1 MDEKRYKKKLEVQQK
16 IISRQLKQI
25 EDLESQVQKLKL
37 ELKDKDEIINS
48 ITPLRNELLESV
60 ADANNCKKQ
69 YKELINELR
78 KMKDVFNQEVFKG
91 RWHLI
96 KLLIK

>member
-16 IISRQLKQI
+16 IISKQSKQI

-48 ITPLRNELLESV
+48 IAPLRNKLLESV
-60 ADANNCKKQ
+60 ADADDCKKQ
-69 YKELINELR
+69 YKELVNELR

-91 RWHLI
+91 RWCLV

>member
-16 IISRQLKQI
+16 IISRQSKQI

-48 ITPLRNELLESV
+48 ITPLRNKLLKSV
-60 ADANNCKKQ
+60 SDADDCKRQ
-69 YKELINELR
+69 YKELVNELR

-91 RWHLI
+91 RWRLV

>member
-1 MDEKRYKKKLEVQQK
+1 MGEKRYKKKLEVQQK
-16 IISRQLKQI
+16 IISRQSKQI

-48 ITPLRNELLESV
+48 IAPLRNKLLESV
-60 ADANNCKKQ
+60 ADADDCKKQ
-69 YKELINELR
+69 YKELVNELR

-91 RWHLI
+91 RWCLV

>member
-16 IISRQLKQI
+16 IISKQSKQI
-25 EDLESQVQKLKL
+25 EDLEFQVQNLKL
-37 ELKDKDEIINS
+37 ELKDKDETINS
-48 ITPLRNELLESV
+48 IVPLRNKLLKSV
-60 ADANNCKKQ
+60 SDAEDYKKQ
-69 YKELINELR
+69 YKELIDELR

-91 RWHLI
+91 RWYLI

>member
-16 IISRQLKQI
+16 IISRQSRQI

-48 ITPLRNELLESV
+48 IAPLRNKLLESV
-60 ADANNCKKQ
+60 ADADNCKRQ
-69 YKELINELR
+69 YKELVNELR

-91 RWHLI
+91 RWRLI

>member
-16 IISRQLKQI
+16 IISRQSKQI

-48 ITPLRNELLESV
+48 ITPLRNKLLKSV
-60 ADANNCKKQ
+60 ADADDCKRQ
-69 YKELINELR
+69 YKELVNELR

-91 RWHLI
+91 RWRLV

>member
-16 IISRQLKQI
+16 IISRQSKQI

-48 ITPLRNELLESV
+48 IAPLRNKLLESV
-60 ADANNCKKQ
+60 ADADNCKRQ
-69 YKELINELR
+69 YKELVNELR

-91 RWHLI
+91 RWRLI